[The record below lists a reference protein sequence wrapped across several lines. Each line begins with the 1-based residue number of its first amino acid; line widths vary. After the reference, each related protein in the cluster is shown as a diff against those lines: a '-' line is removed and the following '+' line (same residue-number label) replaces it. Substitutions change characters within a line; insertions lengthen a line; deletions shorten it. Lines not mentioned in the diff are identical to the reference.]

1 MKLTRRRFILSA
13 AAIAGGAAAPMR
25 GRSATLVW
33 RGAALGG
40 EATIRLRGERDAAG
54 AALAECAAEIRRR
67 ERLFSLHEPGSALAR
82 LNATGRL
89 DAPALDFLAVLRA
102 AERWRVAT
110 AGAFDGRVQP
120 LWRAS
125 ARGDDAGAARAA
137 AFAAPVRATAAAV
150 ILPPGAALTF
160 NGIAQGTI
168 ADRVAALL
176 ARRGFGE
183 AAIDAGEMRLL
194 GATAREVS
202 VPELGV
208 RLLLAGTALAV
219 SVPGALRF
227 ADGTGHIIDPRG
239 PLRAPWRAVAAL
251 APDAETA
258 DALSTAC
265 AISSP
270 DAIGDIVA
278 RSGFAVLARAEDGA
292 LRRFGDAAVLRR
304 ALGRQ
309 VPVDQYQEAWAG
321 KRLGSGP
328 DH

>member
-1 MKLTRRRFILSA
+1 MRLTRRRFILSA

-54 AALAECAAEIRRR
+54 AALAECAAEIRRL
-67 ERLFSLHEPGSALAR
+67 ERLFSLQDPGSALAA

-110 AGAFDGRVQP
+110 GGAFDVRVQP
-120 LWRAS
+120 LWRAA
-125 ARGDDAGAARAA
+125 ARGGDVEAARAS

-150 ILPPGAALTF
+150 SLPRGVALTF

-183 AAIDAGEMRLL
+183 AAIDTGEMRLP
-194 GATAREVS
+194 GADALAVA
-202 VPELGV
+202 VPELGA

-239 PLRAPWRAVAAL
+239 AMRAHWRAVAAL

-265 AISSP
+265 AVSSP
-270 DAIGDIVA
+270 DAIGDMVA
-278 RSGFAVLARAEDGA
+278 RSGFAVLARAQDGA
-292 LRRFGDAAVLRR
+292 LRRFGDAGILRR
-304 ALGRQ
+304 ALG
-309 VPVDQYQEAWAG
+309 PGASVDQYQGE
-321 KRLGSGP
+321 
-328 DH
+328 